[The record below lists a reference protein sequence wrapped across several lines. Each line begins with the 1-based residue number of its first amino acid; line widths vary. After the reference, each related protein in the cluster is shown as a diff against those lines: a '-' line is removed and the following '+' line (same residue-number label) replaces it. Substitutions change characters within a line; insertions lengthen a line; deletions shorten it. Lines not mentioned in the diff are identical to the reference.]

1 VSAPQSSGA
10 VEAAAAGSPPPHKMM
25 EDRFYLIALI
35 FQRARQLQNGAR
47 PRVYKDGH
55 KPTRLA
61 QLEVMAGLVSWELGP
76 EPVRPVI
83 AV

>member
-1 VSAPQSSGA
+1 VSASSPALQAASNGA
-10 VEAAAAGSPPPHKMM
+10 PAAHNVM

-61 QLEVMAGLVSWELGP
+61 QLEVMAGLVSWEIMPAPPTALP
-76 EPVRPVI
+76 
-83 AV
+83 